1 MSSGSSGWLATA
13 AFAAGA
19 ALETTVDMGASVV
32 SSICGKASTPERAQ
46 QEQGPSP
53 AVQRLRGWISTGYYA
68 AGFVVGMAHNPAAV
82 ADAVCH
88 GLSG

>member
-1 MSSGSSGWLATA
+1 
-13 AFAAGA
+13 
-19 ALETTVDMGASVV
+19 MGASFV
-32 SSICGKASTPERAQ
+32 SRICGEASAPEGAP

-68 AGFVVGMAHNPAAV
+68 AGFAVGMAHNPAGV
-82 ADAVCH
+82 AGAVCR